1 MLKKMRRHLG
11 SGVGWFAVAI
21 VVIFILCAVFAPVIA
36 PYGENQQNIMKRL
49 KPPCWCEGGSVKNIL
64 GTDELGRD
72 ILTRLIYGSR
82 SSILVGVLA
91 ALLAGSIGISLGLLS
106 GYFRKID
113 AVIMR
118 LADIQ
123 LAFPSMLLALA
134 IIAVMGG
141 GFFKLIIVLGIT
153 GWVNYARVVR
163 SEVLSLR
170 SSDYVMAAQTN
181 GVGTARILFVH
192 ILPNVI
198 GPALTIMTFQVA
210 GAIISEASLSF
221 LGLGISP
228 TTATWGNMLHSGQ
241 LYMMTAW
248 WISVFPG
255 LCIVLIV
262 VAINILGDVLND
274 YLDPNTKTRAA

>member
-1 MLKKMRRHLG
+1 MIKKIRRHLG
-11 SGVGWFAVAI
+11 SGVAWFAIAVLL
-21 VVIFILCAVFAPVIA
+21 IFILCAVFAPVIA

-49 KPPCWCEGGSVKNIL
+49 KPPCWCAGGSPANIL

-82 SSILVGVLA
+82 SSILVGVCA
-91 ALLAGSIGISLGLLS
+91 ALLAGSIGISLGLMA
-106 GYFRKID
+106 GYFKKID
-113 AVIMR
+113 MVLMR

-134 IIAVMGG
+134 IIAVLGG
-141 GFFKLIIVLGIT
+141 GFWKLILVLGIT

-170 SSDYVMAAQTN
+170 TSDYVLAAQTN

-192 ILPNVI
+192 IFPNVI

-210 GAIISEASLSF
+210 GAITSEASLSF

-241 LYMMTAW
+241 MYMMTAW

-255 LCIVLIV
+255 VCIVLIV
-262 VAINILGDVLND
+262 IAINILGDVLND
-274 YLDPNTKTRAA
+274 YLDPNTKSKSE

>member
-1 MLKKMRRHLG
+1 MLKKIRRHLG
-11 SGVGWFAVAI
+11 SGVAWFAVA
-21 VVIFILCAVFAPVIA
+21 VLALFILCAILAPLIA

-49 KPPCWCEGGSVKNIL
+49 KPPCWCAGGSSANLL
-64 GTDELGRD
+64 GTDDLGRD

-82 SSILVGVLA
+82 SSMLVGVLA
-91 ALLAGSIGISLGLLS
+91 ALLAGSIGISFGLMA
-106 GYFRKID
+106 GYFKRFD
-113 AVIMR
+113 AVLMR

-134 IIAVMGG
+134 IIAVLGG
-141 GFFKLIIVLGIT
+141 GFFKLILVLGIT
-153 GWVNYARVVR
+153 GWVTYARVAR
-163 SEVLSLR
+163 SEVLSLKT
-170 SSDYVMAAQTN
+170 SDYVLAAQTS

-192 ILPNVI
+192 ILPNII

-241 LYMMTAW
+241 LYMTTAW

-255 LCIVLIV
+255 VCIMLIV
-262 VAINILGDVLND
+262 VSINILGDVLND
-274 YLDPNTKTRAA
+274 YLDPNTKSKAE

>member
-1 MLKKMRRHLG
+1 MLRKLKRHMG
-11 SGVGWFAVAI
+11 SGVAWFAVA
-21 VVIFILCAVFAPVIA
+21 VLGLFILCAVFAPVIA

-49 KPPCWCEGGSVKNIL
+49 KPPSWCEGGSADYPL
-64 GTDELGRD
+64 GTDDLGRD

-91 ALLAGSIGISLGLLS
+91 ALLSGGIGISLGLLA
-106 GYFRKID
+106 GYFKKID
-113 AVIMR
+113 AVLMR

-134 IIAVMGG
+134 IIAVLGG
-141 GFFKLIIVLGIT
+141 GFFKLILVLGIT
-153 GWVNYARVVR
+153 GWVSYARVVR

-170 SSDYVMAAQTN
+170 TSDYVLAAQTC

-210 GAIISEASLSF
+210 SAIISEASLSF

-228 TTATWGNMLHSGQ
+228 TTATWGNILQSGQ
-241 LYMMTAW
+241 LYMTTAW
-248 WISVFPG
+248 WISLFPG
-255 LCIVLIV
+255 LCIMLIV
-262 VAINILGDVLND
+262 VAINILGDVLGD
-274 YLDPNTKTRAA
+274 YLDPNTKSKAE

>member
-1 MLKKMRRHLG
+1 MLKKLKRHMG
-11 SGVGWFAVAI
+11 SGMAWFALAI
-21 VVIFILCAVFAPVIA
+21 LTLFVLCAILAPVIA

-49 KPPCWCEGGSVKNIL
+49 KPPCWCEGGSMNYIL
-64 GTDELGRD
+64 GTDDLGRD

-91 ALLAGSIGISLGLLS
+91 ALLSGSIGITLGLLA
-106 GYFRKID
+106 GYFKKFD
-113 AVIMR
+113 AVLMR

-134 IIAVMGG
+134 IIAVLGG
-141 GFFKLIIVLGIT
+141 GFFKLILVLGIT
-153 GWVNYARVVR
+153 GWVSYARVVR

-170 SSDYVMAAQTN
+170 TSDYVLAAQTC

-192 ILPNVI
+192 ILPNII

-210 GAIISEASLSF
+210 SAIISEASLSF

-228 TTATWGNMLHSGQ
+228 TTATWGNILQSGQ
-241 LYMMTAW
+241 LYMTTAW
-248 WISVFPG
+248 WISLFPG
-255 LCIVLIV
+255 LCIMLIV
-262 VAINILGDVLND
+262 VAINILGDVLGD
-274 YLDPNTKTRAA
+274 YMDPNTKSKAE